1 MALTNVLRRSASR
14 YAPLILSHKHIRHN
28 HHHISALL
36 ASVNDRASGMSRN
49 LLQQSFP
56 SFLHRYST
64 KPSSDGSLLRVI
76 ESEIKCA
83 VESQEEDQAEEV
95 PQGFPF
101 KIQDHPGRQTVTL
114 TREYQG
120 ETISVEVHMPDV
132 ITGQQDD
139 ADDNNDEGEESASQP
154 SIPLVVQVSKS
165 KGPCL
170 EFSCTAYPDEI
181 AIDSLS
187 VKDPEAAEDQI
198 PYEGPDFSDLDE
210 NLQKAFHKYLEIR
223 GIKPSTT
230 NFLHGYMVDK
240 DSKEYITWLKNL
252 EKFIKA

>member
-1 MALTNVLRRSASR
+1 MLKRSASR
-14 YAPLILSHKHIRHN
+14 FTPFIFNHKNLCYN
-28 HHHISALL
+28 HHHTSALF
-36 ASVNDRASGMSRN
+36 AAVNDRASGMSRI
-49 LLQQSFP
+49 LLKQ

-64 KPSSDGSLLRVI
+64 KPSSDQSLLRVI

-101 KIQDHPGRQTVTL
+101 KIQNRPGQQTVTL

-120 ETISVEVHMPDV
+120 ETISVEVHMPDI
-132 ITGQQDD
+132 ITGQEDD

-154 SIPLVVQVSKS
+154 TLPLVVQVSKS
-165 KGPCL
+165 RGPCL
-170 EFSCTAYPDEI
+170 EFCCTAYPDEI
-181 AIDSLS
+181 AIDGLS
-187 VKDPEAAEDQI
+187 VKDPEAGEDQI